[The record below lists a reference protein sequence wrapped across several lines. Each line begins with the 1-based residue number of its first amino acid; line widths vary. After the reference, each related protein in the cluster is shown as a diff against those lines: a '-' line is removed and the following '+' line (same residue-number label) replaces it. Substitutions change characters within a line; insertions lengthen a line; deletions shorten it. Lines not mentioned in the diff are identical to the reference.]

1 MLLELRE
8 VAKVV
13 TVQEDAATILHA
25 SFHFALEIS
34 RLHGCV
40 RLAVRQERRK
50 LLRATRS
57 FGGSLRGSPECS
69 SRLRRRWSRF
79 DQRHEPLLQE
89 LSNPHEESTHPHSE

>member
-1 MLLELRE
+1 VLLELRE
-8 VAKVV
+8 VTKVV

-25 SFHFALEIS
+25 SFHLALEIS

-69 SRLRRRWSRF
+69 CRLLRRWSRF
-79 DQRHEPLLQE
+79 DQRHEPSLQK
-89 LSNPHEESTHPHSE
+89 LSDPYEESTHTHSE